1 MVEAL
6 VWTWGNGVGPAGN
19 CVCTAAELWYWV
31 ESWLG
36 GGVGPW
42 GIFEIN
48 FSLFAFFLIQ
58 LILKDLILYT
68 NQKVLKCL

>member
-48 FSLFAFFLIQ
+48 FTLFTFF
-58 LILKDLILYT
+58 
-68 NQKVLKCL
+68 